1 LQRILFGSRSPP
13 PRLPPQTFN
22 ISYKQHDYNLQWIYN
37 SEGISE
43 STLDLP
49 LARSQSFVVNNDSEE
64 QPKEHLVLLPAH
76 TLTSNQ
82 GVYDVLQ
89 YIKHCI
95 GMLVAIPT
103 TFQQVV

>member
-1 LQRILFGSRSPP
+1 
-13 PRLPPQTFN
+13 
-22 ISYKQHDYNLQWIYN
+22 
-37 SEGISE
+37 
-43 STLDLP
+43 
-49 LARSQSFVVNNDSEE
+49 
-64 QPKEHLVLLPAH
+64 LVLLPAH